1 MKTKS
6 RETSRE
12 LESVKNGWTEQE
24 RAERRLLAA
33 QKQLWLYEMIGID
46 VVSQEVEEIDVP
58 LASAG

>member
-6 RETSRE
+6 RKTSRE